1 MNNSRSQIKQ
11 TNAQKGEVSVSKSE
25 MSVHSGPLP
34 DPMTLKLYNELVPG
48 AAERILQMA
57 EREQLNRHQSEHSLN
72 KSAIAMGYLGIVF
85 ALFSVVIIS
94 GLVYYSISKGFST
107 TASAIGVGA
116 IASVAG
122 VFMFFKR
129 SQKSN

>member
-1 MNNSRSQIKQ
+1 MNNSRSQIKH
-11 TNAQKGEVSVSKSE
+11 TNAQKGDVKVSKSE

-34 DPMTLKLYNELVPG
+34 DPMILKLYNELVPG

-57 EREQLNRHQSEHSLN
+57 EKEQLNRHQIDSQLTN
-72 KSAIAMGYLGIVF
+72 SAIIMGYLGISF
-85 ALFSVVIIS
+85 ALISVTIIS
-94 GLVYYSISKGFST
+94 GLVYFAIIKGLDT

-122 VFMFFKR
+122 VFMIFKR
-129 SQKSN
+129 SLKNK